1 MKSITGQEKIDRLLL
16 DNPWW
21 ETGEVPISIGG
32 LTPRD
37 YLAPFSALVMQHQP
51 RRSVVLMGPRR
62 VGKTVLIHHLIKQ
75 LIETAAVPADNILY
89 VSVDT
94 PVYTGIPL
102 DIFVQY
108 GLSVA
113 KVHSDKPCYFFF
125 DEIQYLKNWEIQLK
139 SLVDTYPNI
148 KFIVSGSAAAA
159 LRLKSTESGA
169 GRFTD
174 FLLPPLT
181 FAEFLK
187 FREVEDELIEEIASD
202 TDAYKCTD
210 INRLNENFIDYIN
223 YGGYPETVFS
233 EEIRAN
239 PARFIKSDIL
249 DKVLLKDLPSLYG
262 IRDIPE
268 LNRLFTTLAYNTG
281 EEVSMGG
288 LTQSSGVNKETVRRY
303 LDYLEAAFLIKR
315 IRRIDK
321 TGKHFQRDRQFKV
334 YLTNPSL
341 RTALFGPVSSDH
353 EDMGHLTETAI
364 FAQWFHN
371 QYLTDNINYA
381 RWKGGE
387 VHFVGRIYSS
397 PQMQWAVEVK
407 WSDRAYTNP
416 DTIKGILDFAR
427 SNNLEGMPKVTTRT
441 RTGQRTIRGTPIEFI
456 PSSLY
461 CYTIGKNITRN
472 PVAF

>member
-1 MKSITGQEKIDRLLL
+1 MKSIAIEDKVDRLWL

-21 ETGEVPISIGG
+21 KTGEVPISIGG
-32 LTPRD
+32 LMPRD

-62 VGKTVLIHHLIKQ
+62 VGKTVLIHHFIEQ
-75 LIETAAVPADNILY
+75 LLETATVPADNILY
-89 VSVDT
+89 MSVDT
-94 PVYTGIPL
+94 PVYTGMPL
-102 DIFVQY
+102 DIVVKSLLDDENF
-108 GLSVA
+108 
-113 KVHSDKPCYFFF
+113 HSDKPCYFFF

-202 TDAYKCTD
+202 TYAYKSTD
-210 INRLNENFIDYIN
+210 IDRLNENFIDYIN

-239 PARFIKSDIL
+239 PTRFIKSDIL

-281 EEVSMGG
+281 EEVSMAG

-341 RTALFGPVSSDH
+341 RTALFGPVSADH
-353 EDMGHLTETAI
+353 EDIGHLTETAI

-387 VHFVGRIYSS
+387 VDFVGRIYSS

-407 WSDRAYTNP
+407 WSDRPYTHPN
-416 DTIKGILDFAR
+416 TIKGILDFAR
-427 SNNLEGMPKVTTRT
+427 SNNLEGMPKITTRT
-441 RTGQRTIRGTPIEFI
+441 STGQRTIQGTPVEFI
-456 PSSLY
+456 PSSIY

-472 PVAF
+472 LAVF

>member
-1 MKSITGQEKIDRLLL
+1 MKSIDSNEMIDRLLL

-21 ETGEVPISIGG
+21 EEGTALIPFGDLE
-32 LTPRD
+32 PRD
-37 YLAPFSALVMQHQP
+37 YLSPFSELVMQHQP

-62 VGKTVLIHHLIKQ
+62 VGKTVLIHHLIAQ
-75 LIETAAVPADNILY
+75 LIGTAGVPANNILY
-89 VSVDT
+89 ASVDT
-94 PVYTGIPL
+94 PVYTGMSL
-102 DIFVQY
+102 DSFVTPRLWFADVDPDQ
-108 GLSVA
+108 
-113 KVHSDKPCYFFF
+113 PCYFFF
-125 DEIQYLKNWEIQLK
+125 DEIQYLKAWETQLK
-139 SLVDTYPNI
+139 TLVDTYPNF

-187 FREVEDELIEEIASD
+187 FREVEDELIEEITPD
-202 TDAYKCTD
+202 IYAYRCTD

-239 PARFIKSDIL
+239 PARFIKGDII
-249 DKVLLKDLPSLYG
+249 DKVLLRDLPSLYG
-262 IRDIPE
+262 IRDIQE

-281 EEVSMGG
+281 EEVSIGG

-315 IRRIDK
+315 IRRIDR
-321 TGKHFQRDRQFKV
+321 TGKHFQRDMQFKV
-334 YLTNPSL
+334 YLTNPSI
-341 RTALFGPVSSDH
+341 RTALFGPITGDH

-371 QYLTDNINYA
+371 QYLTDNISYA

-387 VHFVGRIYSS
+387 VDFVGRIYSS
-397 PQMQWAVEVK
+397 LQMQWAVEVK
-407 WSDRAYTNP
+407 WSDRPYSHP
-416 DTIKGILDFAR
+416 DTVKGIIDFAR
-427 SNNLEGMPKVTTRT
+427 TNNLEGRPIITTRT
-441 RTGQRTIRGTPIEFI
+441 KSGHRTIKGSLVEYI

-461 CYTIGKNITRN
+461 CYTMGKNITRN
-472 PVAF
+472 LVVF

>member
-1 MKSITGQEKIDRLLL
+1 M
-16 DNPWW
+16 
-21 ETGEVPISIGG
+21 
-32 LTPRD
+32 
-37 YLAPFSALVMQHQP
+37 
-51 RRSVVLMGPRR
+51 
-62 VGKTVLIHHLIKQ
+62 
-75 LIETAAVPADNILY
+75 
-89 VSVDT
+89 
-94 PVYTGIPL
+94 
-102 DIFVQY
+102 DIFVN
-108 GLSVA
+108 LLRDIA
-113 KVHSDKPCYFFF
+113 NFHSDQPGYCFF

-139 SLVDTYPNI
+139 SLVDTYPDF

-187 FREVEDELIEEIASD
+187 FRAVEDELIEEIASD
-202 TDAYKCTD
+202 TYAYKCTNID
-210 INRLNENFIDYIN
+210 RLNENFIDYIN

-341 RTALFGPVSSDH
+341 RTALFGPVSADH

-387 VHFVGRIYSS
+387 VDFVGRIFSS

-407 WSDRAYTNP
+407 WSDRPYSHP
-416 DTIKGILDFAR
+416 DTVTGLIDFAR
-427 SNNLEGMPKVTTRT
+427 VNNLEGMPKITTRT

-456 PSSLY
+456 PSSIY
-461 CYTIGKNITRN
+461 CYTIGKNMTRN
-472 PVAF
+472 PVAS

>member
-1 MKSITGQEKIDRLLL
+1 MKPIATKERTSRLYL

-21 ETGEVPISIGG
+21 ETGKVPISIGD

-37 YLAPFSALVMQHQP
+37 YLLPFSELVMQQQP

-62 VGKTVLIHHLIKQ
+62 VGKTVLIHHLIAQ
-75 LIETAAVPADNILY
+75 LIGTVEVPPNNILY
-89 VSVDT
+89 ASVDT
-94 PVYTGIPL
+94 PVYTGVPL
-102 DIFVQY
+102 DNFVEFIMTSAI
-108 GLSVA
+108 L
-113 KVHSDKPCYFFF
+113 HSNQSCYFFF
-125 DEIQYLKNWEIQLK
+125 DEIQYLKNWETQLK
-139 SLVDTYPNI
+139 SLVDTHPNI

-187 FREVEDELIEEIASD
+187 FKKLENELLKPSILGTYA
-202 TDAYKCTD
+202 AKD
-210 INRLNENFIDYIN
+210 INLLNANFVEYIN

-233 EEIRAN
+233 EEVRQD
-239 PARFIKSDIL
+239 PARFIKGDIL

-262 IRDIPE
+262 INDVQE

-281 EEVSMGG
+281 EEVSIGE

-315 IRRIDK
+315 VRRIDR

-341 RTALFGPVSSDH
+341 RTALFGPVSADH
-353 EDMGHLTETAI
+353 EDMGHLAETAI
-364 FAQWFHN
+364 FAQWFHK
-371 QYLTDNINYA
+371 QYLSDSINYA
-381 RWKGGE
+381 RWKNGE
-387 VHFVGRIYSS
+387 IDFVGQVPGS
-397 PQMQWAVEVK
+397 PPSMRWATEVK
-407 WSDRAYTNP
+407 WSDRPFTHP
-416 DTIKGILDFAR
+416 DAIKGILDFAR
-427 SNNLEGMPKVTTRT
+427 MNNLEGIPKITTRT
-441 RTGQRTIRGTPIEFI
+441 STGQRTIKGTTVEFI
-456 PSSLY
+456 PSSIY
-461 CYTIGKNITRN
+461 CYTIGKNIEGTD
-472 PVAF
+472 AF